1 MNRLTEEF
9 KFNKYKNKYKIDTK
23 TNFNPINMHSPV
35 EWLIQGIKEYPP
47 NISDNYSAN
56 FNT

>member
-23 TNFNPINMHSPV
+23 ANFNPINMYSPV
-35 EWLIQGIKEYPP
+35 KWLIQGIQEYPP
-47 NISDNYSAN
+47 NIYDNYSAN